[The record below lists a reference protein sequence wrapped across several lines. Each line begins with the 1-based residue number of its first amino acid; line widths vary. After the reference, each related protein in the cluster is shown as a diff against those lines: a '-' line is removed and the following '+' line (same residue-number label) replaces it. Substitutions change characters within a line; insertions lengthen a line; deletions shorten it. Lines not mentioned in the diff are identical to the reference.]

1 MIILVHFS
9 STACNSSTDLDFIIG
24 TVRNRRLLES
34 GKKDPLPLSTFVH
47 IALGLTVLA
56 DVRNRIQS
64 TIHMALYTYLG

>member
-1 MIILVHFS
+1 M
-9 STACNSSTDLDFIIG
+9 G

-34 GKKDPLPLSTFVH
+34 GKKDPLPLFTFVH

>member
-1 MIILVHFS
+1 M
-9 STACNSSTDLDFIIG
+9 G

-34 GKKDPLPLSTFVH
+34 GKKDPLPLFTFVH

-64 TIHMALYTYLG
+64 GLIHVLRLKSVN